1 MTKKPLSVLQSD
13 DREIMAKRV
22 EAIVAASGA
31 LSMRRMDD
39 SWKPRCISLQIAAPG
54 GLTARLSLDGEA
66 GRLHALHFLHWD
78 MESDSR
84 NRLSPV
90 FGGVNAHHFCKATH
104 VAYSFDA
111 LCEQLELSLRLAAT
125 GEAYQRAR
133 KPVRQFAEA
142 L

>member
-1 MTKKPLSVLQSD
+1 LTHTFLSVLRSD
-13 DREIMAKRV
+13 DRELMASRV

-31 LSMRRMDD
+31 LCVDRLDD
-39 SWKPRCISLQIAAPG
+39 RWKPRCISLRIAAPG
-54 GLTARLSLDGEA
+54 GLTVTLRLDGDA

-78 MESDSR
+78 MAGDGG

-90 FGGVNAHHFCKATH
+90 FGGVRADQPCKATH

-125 GEAYQRAR
+125 GDAYQPAQS
-133 KPVRQFAEA
+133 PMGQLAQA
-142 L
+142 Q